1 MKKLII
7 LSSIVISALSLNSC
21 TDNFLTVQ
29 SASKLLADG
38 TYYNTKAHL
47 TEALVAAYDPLKW
60 FDYSFG
66 QYESLPFVSDVMSD
80 DVMTGGSDQNDCLYL
95 HKMSNYSALP
105 TSVCSNSWTICYSG
119 VNRSNIVLQF
129 INNAADM
136 TDAEKAEYKAEAT
149 VLRSFF
155 YKVLWKYW
163 GNIPYYEKNL
173 TSPYLCQQS
182 NHDQV
187 YGKIAAALETIIDQ
201 KVLPVKSA
209 SGSEGHVTQAMAE
222 MLYAEVVMY
231 QNDNTRYS
239 KALGYMKDIIGSTKY
254 SLVNDYASMWESTG
268 EWGTESIFEINYTA
282 KNGAHDWGSA
292 IATGGSV
299 YPKLIG
305 INSLNGSPDYVGGW
319 GFEPVCKSAYTM
331 FDATDKRRD
340 ASILN
345 FATYATVTGASYA
358 PRYEDTGYFMRKY
371 LPRVGGNAGYTAS
384 ADMNYNNNIR
394 VYRYAETLLNAAELT
409 LATNGGADAGG
420 QAQGYLNTVRSRAGL
435 ATIPVSID
443 NIMNERHLE
452 FVGEGKRYWDLIR
465 SGKAS
470 TVLVP
475 GSALNRT
482 VGWSVSKKYLPLP
495 QSDVDSGQGTL
506 TQNNY

>member
-173 TSPYLCQQS
+173 TSPYL
-182 NHDQV
+182 
-187 YGKIAAALETIIDQ
+187 
-201 KVLPVKSA
+201 
-209 SGSEGHVTQAMAE
+209 
-222 MLYAEVVMY
+222 
-231 QNDNTRYS
+231 
-239 KALGYMKDIIGSTKY
+239 
-254 SLVNDYASMWESTG
+254 
-268 EWGTESIFEINYTA
+268 
-282 KNGAHDWGSA
+282 
-292 IATGGSV
+292 
-299 YPKLIG
+299 
-305 INSLNGSPDYVGGW
+305 
-319 GFEPVCKSAYTM
+319 
-331 FDATDKRRD
+331 
-340 ASILN
+340 
-345 FATYATVTGASYA
+345 
-358 PRYEDTGYFMRKY
+358 
-371 LPRVGGNAGYTAS
+371 
-384 ADMNYNNNIR
+384 
-394 VYRYAETLLNAAELT
+394 
-409 LATNGGADAGG
+409 
-420 QAQGYLNTVRSRAGL
+420 
-435 ATIPVSID
+435 
-443 NIMNERHLE
+443 
-452 FVGEGKRYWDLIR
+452 
-465 SGKAS
+465 
-470 TVLVP
+470 
-475 GSALNRT
+475 
-482 VGWSVSKKYLPLP
+482 
-495 QSDVDSGQGTL
+495 
-506 TQNNY
+506 